1 MCNVPDLGTFFG
13 TTRWC
18 VIQIASQLRTKR
30 AALAAEKRARSRN
43 DGVAVHD
50 DDDDD
55 TSQPR
60 WDIERAR
67 RVQVPQGRTP
77 FRLAGQ
83 KQLAFASFQYS
94 AELGPPYESV
104 EDGE

>member
-1 MCNVPDLGTFFG
+1 MCDPH
-13 TTRWC
+13 R
-18 VIQIASQLRTKR
+18 IAKR

-43 DGVAVHD
+43 DGVAVHDD

-83 KQLAFASFQYS
+83 KQLAFASFKCGAKLWS
-94 AELGPPYESV
+94 PYESV

>member
-1 MCNVPDLGTFFG
+1 MSLILAPKFFSTSFSTSHRNCG
-13 TTRWC
+13 
-18 VIQIASQLRTKR
+18 QKK

-50 DDDDD
+50 DDDD

-67 RVQVPQGRTP
+67 RVQIPQGRTP

-83 KQLAFASFQYS
+83 KQFAFSAFKCG
-94 AELGPPYESV
+94 AELGAPYESV

>member
-1 MCNVPDLGTFFG
+1 MAIADIK
-13 TTRWC
+13 TR
-18 VIQIASQLRTKR
+18 R
-30 AALAAEKRARSRN
+30 LAAEKRARSRN

-83 KQLAFASFQYS
+83 KQVAFAAFQCG
-94 AELGPPYESV
+94 AKLGPPYERFSCGSV

>member
-1 MCNVPDLGTFFG
+1 M
-13 TTRWC
+13 
-18 VIQIASQLRTKR
+18 IQIASQLRTKR

-43 DGVAVHD
+43 DGVAVHDDD

-83 KQLAFASFQYS
+83 KQLAFASFQCG
-94 AELGPPYESV
+94 AELGSPYESV